1 MTVLD
6 YESSLS
12 TSAAHRK
19 RLPKA
24 ICAIEDIAKKTDIQ
38 NKPQVIA
45 AQVMSEEATPRLAI
59 VKRAH
64 LNVLEASRPT
74 ALGLWMEP
82 EVHIWER

>member
-12 TSAAHRK
+12 TSAVHRK

-24 ICAIEDIAKKTDIQ
+24 ICAIKDIAKKTDIQ

-59 VKRAH
+59 V
-64 LNVLEASRPT
+64 NVLEAARPT
-74 ALGLWMEP
+74 ALGLVDGAGGAHME
-82 EVHIWER
+82 R